1 MNFSIEDI
9 NNLLPIEGVFDTL
22 ELYLTGPNVSSWKEV
37 TSISLD

>member
-1 MNFSIEDI
+1 
-9 NNLLPIEGVFDTL
+9 VFDTL